1 MSTRKIS
8 TFLCTAVLVLFAGRA
23 IAQNASGTIVGHVK
37 DQAGAAVVAAQVSVT
52 NLDTHDVRTV
62 STNEAG
68 DYTVPVLQ
76 PGHYQVDV
84 TGKGFKSEKQ
94 LRHRPR
100 RRSNRPCRN
109 YANRRVCN
117 RVDYSQLPGSRIG
130 YGLRSCW
137 TGDRKRTN

>member
-1 MSTRKIS
+1 MMSTRKIS
-8 TFLCTAVLVLFAGRA
+8 TFLCTAVLVLFSGRA

-37 DQAGAAVVAAQVSVT
+37 DPSGAAVVAAQVSVT

-84 TGKGFKSEKQ
+84 TATGS
-94 LRHRPR
+94 RA
-100 RRSNRPCRN
+100 RSNP
-109 YANRRVCN
+109 ASFSTSIKPSV
-117 RVDYSQLPGSRIG
+117 
-130 YGLRSCW
+130 
-137 TGDRKRTN
+137 